1 MNDKMNKILTGIT
14 IAIISISAI
23 VFVSLT
29 KSTYSV
35 SDKYVVFK
43 GVGQH
48 DEEIIRSC
56 KIGTNGKLESS
67 CVDDIGRICGQW
79 SKEKHLGS
87 CTDGVCTPTYSGTP
101 TATFK
106 TMTFSDDDVYYCVGG
121 TSTGTSYFWG
131 CYVCDADETVMKW
144 FVNVNP
150 SDSSCP
156 GNSWHKDTSITDDKL
171 CKPPEPA
178 PEPACY
184 KCDDDYG
191 STWIW
196 TADESDV
203 RSTCGQNYEKV
214 TSVTKEDDCV
224 APEPPSEPLPE
235 DACYKCKDDSAWVW
249 GEEEDANTTCKGK
262 YEKVTSVTTSAK
274 CKPSKACYECKA
286 DKNIVKWDYN
296 GLGDNNCQ
304 GGYSKTTK
312 TQAECKPTI
321 VNPPTGSTKALIAC
335 FIAFVAMGFSLLY
348 LKKSA

>member
-1 MNDKMNKILTGIT
+1 MSNINKFLNGIT
-14 IAIISISAI
+14 VSIILITLV
-23 VFVSLT
+23 VFTVTT

-35 SDKYVVFK
+35 SDKYIVFK

-56 KIGTNGKLESS
+56 KIGTDGKLASS
-67 CVDDIGRICGQW
+67 CVDEIGRICGQW

-131 CYVCDADETVMKW
+131 CYVCDNDNTIMKW

-171 CKPPEPA
+171 CPPPAEPE

-184 KCDDDYG
+184 QC
-191 STWIW
+191 
-196 TADESDV
+196 TANSHVYAWKTDGTGDSNCSGGYTKTTKTQAE
-203 RSTCGQNYEKV
+203 CV
-214 TSVTKEDDCV
+214 TET
-224 APEPPSEPLPE
+224 P
-235 DACYKCKDDSAWVW
+235 ACYECKTDSHIMYWKYDGNADSNCS
-249 GEEEDANTTCKGK
+249 GGYTKTTKTQAQCKT
-262 YEKVTSVTTSAK
+262 ET
-274 CKPSKACYECKA
+274 PACYECKA
-286 DKNIVKWDYN
+286 DKNVMKWAYD

-312 TQAECKPTI
+312 TQSECKYVP
-321 VNPPTGSTKALIAC
+321 VNPPTGSIRAVIVCLVAC
-335 FIAFVAMGFSLLY
+335 VAMGLSLLY